1 MSEDTYPAF
10 GKIPRLRREVIV
22 TEKID
27 GTNGLISVEA
37 DGSVRAGS
45 RNRWL
50 TLESDNFGFCA
61 WVTEHAKLLA
71 STLGEGRH
79 YGEWYGQGI
88 QRRYGLEEK
97 RFALFNSSRWNPEDF
112 DGTVPGLGVVPVLTA
127 GPLDQAVENGLAI
140 LRENGSIA
148 VPGFD
153 KPEGIVVWHTASR
166 SYFKVLLEGDA
177 LPKGAARQEG
187 A

>member
-27 GTNGLISVEA
+27 GTNGLISVAA

-45 RNRWL
+45 RKRWL

-61 WVTEHAKLLA
+61 WVTEHAELLA

-97 RFALFNSSRWNPEDF
+97 RFALFNSSRWD
-112 DGTVPGLGVVPVLTA
+112 DGDLPTDIGLEVVPVITA
-127 GPLDQAVENGLAI
+127 GPLDQAVENALAQ
-140 LRENGSIA
+140 LRLCGSIA

-177 LPKGAARQEG
+177 LPKGAA

>member
-1 MSEDTYPAF
+1 MSEEKYPAF

-27 GTNGLISVEA
+27 GTNGLIAVAA

-50 TLESDNFGFCA
+50 TLESDNFGFA
-61 WVTEHAKLLA
+61 RWVSERAELLA
-71 STLGEGRH
+71 GVLGEGHH
-79 YGEWYGQGI
+79 YGEWFGQGI
-88 QRRYGLEEK
+88 QRTYGLDHK
-97 RFALFNSSRWNPEDF
+97 RFALFDSSRWNED
-112 DGTVPGLGVVPVLTA
+112 DLPDDLHVVPVLTV
-127 GPLDQAVENGLAI
+127 GPFDYAVDTALAV
-140 LRENGSIA
+140 LRENGSVA

-153 KPEGIVVWHTASR
+153 KPEGVVVWHTASR
-166 SYFKVLLEGDA
+166 SYFKVLLENDSA
-177 LPKGAARQEG
+177 PKGAA